1 MQSTTW
7 STTCDHNG
15 DSGLMPLVINQRVDA
30 VDLHISGLTVSQ
42 VIESVSNVTKL
53 DTTDEFV
60 IRRSKLKHCQVR
72 KIQTEQ
78 NLKAR
83 SKGIRGVFPN
93 TW

>member
-7 STTCDHNG
+7 STICDHNG

-30 VDLHISGLTVSQ
+30 VDLHILRLTVSH

-60 IRRSKLKHCQVR
+60 ICRSKLKHRQVQ

-78 NLKAR
+78 NLKAK